1 MSPSRLLINCD
12 HCSHFE
18 QFFKH
23 PGKIKR
29 RKQNPNRK
37 KKEKKTGKNYYLKL

>member
-1 MSPSRLLINCD
+1 VIIAAILNN
-12 HCSHFE
+12 
-18 QFFKH
+18 FFKH